1 MIIPIRCFTC
11 NRVLASKYNMYIRE
25 REKIS
30 TEKEILSGD
39 PEEDIIEK
47 SGKNMEIFKK
57 LGIDR
62 YCCKRHLM
70 THINL
75 ISKV

>member
-1 MIIPIRCFTC
+1 
-11 NRVLASKYNMYIRE
+11 VLASKYNMYIRE
-25 REKIS
+25 KEKIS

-47 SGKNMEIFKK
+47 SAKNMEIFKK
-57 LGIDR
+57 LGVDR